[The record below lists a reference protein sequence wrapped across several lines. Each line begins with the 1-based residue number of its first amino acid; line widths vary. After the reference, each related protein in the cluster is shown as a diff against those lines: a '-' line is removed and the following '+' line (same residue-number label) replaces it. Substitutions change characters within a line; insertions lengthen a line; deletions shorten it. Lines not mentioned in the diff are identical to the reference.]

1 MQDYNKPVLSLVS
14 LPNLLLA
21 ALPFLPIE
29 ALYSPEDNVD
39 VEDMVPDLEGPGSLA
54 ITDSVK
60 RAFRDLLDR
69 HKIELKFTYGDWSG
83 LAEELGASG
92 THANGDGVS
101 TNEYDL
107 ILTSETIY
115 SEDSVDALLDV
126 LRAASRRS
134 ERKTEVVQD
143 TEIEER
149 LGDLAV
155 REKWDSV
162 SLADTKETVVL
173 VGAKVSSFRR
183 GPEYPADG
191 TGTVLWRW
199 GRSTELHTE
208 SRGRWVVGTCERV
221 DNGSRP

>member
-1 MQDYNKPVLSLVS
+1 M
-14 LPNLLLA
+14 
-21 ALPFLPIE
+21 I
-29 ALYSPEDNVD
+29 
-39 VEDMVPDLEGPGSLA
+39 PDLEGPGSLA

-101 TNEYDL
+101 TSRYDL
-107 ILTSETIY
+107 VLTSETIY

-162 SLADTKETVVL
+162 SLANTKETVVL
-173 VGAKVSSFRR
+173 VGAKVSRTRR
-183 GPEYPADG
+183 GAEGIRLTAQVLYFGVGGDLQSFIQRVEVDG
-191 TGTVLWRW
+191 WSEPVKEWTMGV
-199 GRSTELHTE
+199 GRK
-208 SRGRWVVGTCERV
+208 VVRV
-221 DNGSRP
+221 GW